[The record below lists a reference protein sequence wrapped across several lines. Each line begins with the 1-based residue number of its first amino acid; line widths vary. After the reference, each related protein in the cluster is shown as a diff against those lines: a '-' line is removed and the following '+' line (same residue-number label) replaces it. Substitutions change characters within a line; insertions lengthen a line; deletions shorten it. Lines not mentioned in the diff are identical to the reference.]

1 MKRSKRNFL
10 IALSLSVVIIIVIL
24 GATDLRKSIS
34 YLLNAKPLW
43 IALIFGLSICSWF
56 FEALTLKVFAVM
68 RSLSVPL
75 TYLFKITVIGTFFNG
90 ITPFSSGGQPAQIV
104 IMQRRNIS
112 VGESTAMLVSRF
124 LIYQSVI
131 TVLGVMAIFGAYP
144 VVSGKISNLAVLSIF
159 GFLINSAV
167 LFFLVLFSLSPG
179 FTAKTISVIVKIL
192 GWLRI
197 VKNVDLAI
205 EKSLKELGF
214 FHSSMSELMK
224 RPLVLILASLATFA
238 QLICQI
244 SIPYFVALSMGIEMN
259 YFEITAVQL
268 ILFLVV
274 SLIPTP
280 GASGVSE
287 GGYLLFFRPFFGESI
302 GAALLVWRFF
312 SYYVNIIF
320 GGLAT
325 AHEIGFKSKLRS

>member
-1 MKRSKRNFL
+1 
-10 IALSLSVVIIIVIL
+10 
-24 GATDLRKSIS
+24 
-34 YLLNAKPLW
+34 
-43 IALIFGLSICSWF
+43 
-56 FEALTLKVFAVM
+56 
-68 RSLSVPL
+68 
-75 TYLFKITVIGTFFNG
+75 
-90 ITPFSSGGQPAQIV
+90 
-104 IMQRRNIS
+104 
-112 VGESTAMLVSRF
+112 
-124 LIYQSVI
+124 
-131 TVLGVMAIFGAYP
+131 
-144 VVSGKISNLAVLSIF
+144 
-159 GFLINSAV
+159 LINSAV
-167 LFFLVLFSLSPG
+167 LFFLVLFSLSPR
-179 FTAKTISVIVKIL
+179 FTAKAISVIVKIL

-197 VKNVDLAI
+197 VKNVDLAT

-224 RPLVLILASLATFA
+224 RPLVLILASLATLA
-238 QLICQI
+238 QLICMI